1 MRRRWSPFLLTMLAG
16 RTMIK
21 INTNSSGI
29 FLTKGALASARGR
42 LSDQVEDLCKISVI
56 NFLKKYSQ
64 YIL

>member
-1 MRRRWSPFLLTMLAG
+1 MEPFFADDARWTDDDKNQHQFF
-16 RTMIK
+16 RD
-21 INTNSSGI
+21 I
-29 FLTKGALASARGR
+29 FNQGGASARGR

>member
-29 FLTKGALASARGR
+29 FLTKGALARGR